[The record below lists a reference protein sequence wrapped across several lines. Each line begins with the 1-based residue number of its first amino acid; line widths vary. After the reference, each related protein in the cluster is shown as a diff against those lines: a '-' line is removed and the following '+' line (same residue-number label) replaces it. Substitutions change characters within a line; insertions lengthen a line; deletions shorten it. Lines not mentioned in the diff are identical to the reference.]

1 MCILSGYW
9 LSPSI
14 KHHLCTI
21 LELWGHR
28 GMCDHK
34 VKWIVLKKVENK
46 ETCNSFSVLLISS
59 IAHYSCV
66 RTAELS
72 RKKKK
77 RRALPGLLF
86 STAMSTR
93 NAHAIQ
99 CKLIT
104 QIQILATL
112 LITNMFFPEIT
123 SYSQCR
129 KILSDN
135 KYIYTWNILELDHSM
150 SISSWLYL
158 IKQKNIQEFFSNNL
172 FLQLV

>member
-34 VKWIVLKKVENK
+34 VKWMVLKKVENK

-59 IAHYSCV
+59 IAHYACV

-77 RRALPGLLF
+77 KKGTASTFLHSNVDSKCTCNTVQTDYSNSDFGDFVDYKYVLPWNYKLL
-86 STAMSTR
+86 
-93 NAHAIQ
+93 
-99 CKLIT
+99 
-104 QIQILATL
+104 
-112 LITNMFFPEIT
+112 
-123 SYSQCR
+123 
-129 KILSDN
+129 
-135 KYIYTWNILELDHSM
+135 SM
-150 SISSWLYL
+150 
-158 IKQKNIQEFFSNNL
+158 QKNFVWQQVHLHMKYFRVGS
-172 FLQLV
+172 